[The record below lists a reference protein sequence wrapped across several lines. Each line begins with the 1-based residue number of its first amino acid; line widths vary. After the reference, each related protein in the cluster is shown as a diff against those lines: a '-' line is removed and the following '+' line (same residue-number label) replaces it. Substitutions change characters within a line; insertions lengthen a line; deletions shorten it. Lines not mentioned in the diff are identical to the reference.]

1 MMAHPV
7 REDINWFNRRLL
19 QSPSAKVTPRRDTAV
34 TSLDE
39 RRRFITLGLMVTF
52 ASLAAQPHPRW
63 SCHLRKENFGSAAV
77 AAPRYPCQPRARQGL
92 TVYVPHVLP
101 KARGLGV
108 TVRRRQCKDCRRFR
122 SLCVF
127 WRFAPAGDCPPG
139 QSSLHP
145 IPLFPKVIRIN
156 STFDVLEE
164 IAACSNDR
172 PFTTVARLNR

>member
-1 MMAHPV
+1 MVNYSV
-7 REDINWFNRRLL
+7 RSGLNWFDRRVLARR
-19 QSPSAKVTPRRDTAV
+19 SAKSIGRQNSVATAQE
-34 TSLDE
+34 E
-39 RRRFITLGLMVTF
+39 RRRFITLGLRMTF
-52 ASLAAQPHPRW
+52 ASLAAQPNRRW
-63 SCHLRKENFGSAAV
+63 GCRLRVENFGSAAV
-77 AAPRYPCQPRARQGL
+77 AAALYRCQPRARQGL

-122 SLCVF
+122 CLCVF

-145 IPLFPKVIRIN
+145 IPLFPKVIRID

-172 PFTTVARLNR
+172 PFTTAARLNR

>member
-7 REDINWFNRRLL
+7 REDINWFICRLL
-19 QSPSAKVTPRRDTAV
+19 QE
-34 TSLDE
+34 SLREGHSSTQYRSYAPGRATEGYYARTHGDL
-39 RRRFITLGLMVTF
+39 RT
-52 ASLAAQPHPRW
+52 AQPRPPW

-77 AAPRYPCQPRARQGL
+77 AAPLYRCQPRARQGL

-122 SLCVF
+122 CLCVF

-145 IPLFPKVIRIN
+145 IPLFPKVIRID

-172 PFTTVARLNR
+172 PFTTAARLNR